1 MDKIIEYMPFLLSGT
16 IVTIK
21 IFVLTLLLSLP
32 LGLPFA
38 LASNSKILPLKW
50 FSKIYIWIFRGTPL
64 ILQLY
69 FFYYFFP
76 ICLEVNINPFVA
88 VILTFVLNYA
98 AYFAEIY
105 RGGIAGVDK
114 GQYEAARTL
123 GISKSATMKDIIL
136 PQTMKTV
143 LPPIVNEAITL
154 VKDSALASTIGTV
167 VDLMRATSTTV
178 NRLTDMSPFFMAA
191 LIYLMM
197 TAVLTMV
204 AGKIEKRFARYD
216 A

>member
-50 FSKIYIWIFRGTPL
+50 LSKIYIWIFRGTPL

>member
-143 LPPIVNEAITL
+143 LPPIVNESITL